1 MTFADDFAAEEQELA
16 GDYPTAFGI
25 TFTPTIMGVA
35 IAVAGIALAAYGY
48 MNYVKPAQ
56 EKYTQASTKKQELQ
70 TQLSKIQTG
79 DLQLKL
85 AQLEADLAA
94 KQGTKLRV
102 LSMFTSERD
111 LDTLLIDLDAFIS
124 SNEANLIQYQPDSD
138 FNPVD
143 DASLGEEVQ
152 GKLNRKGISL
162 TIEGTFNETK
172 QILQDL
178 ERLQPLLM
186 IQSISSTVAEKPT
199 AIFTSNNTEIVSK
212 QQAELKTQIKLDA
225 ILPAS
230 QAEIEAAEQA
240 AAETEDG
247 TAEKDDKRSERRKER
262 EAKKEAEAEAEAK
275 TE

>member
-1 MTFADDFAAEEQELA
+1 MTFADDFAAEDQELA

-25 TFTPTIMGVA
+25 TFTPTIMGIA

-48 MNYVKPAQ
+48 LNYVKPAQ

-70 TQLSKIQTG
+70 TQLAKIKTG

-94 KQGTKLRV
+94 KQTTKSRV

-111 LDTLLIDLDAFIS
+111 LDTLLIDLDSFVS
-124 SNEANLIQYQPDSD
+124 SNEASLIQYQPDS
-138 FNPVD
+138 NISPVD
-143 DASLGEEVQ
+143 DASLGAEVQ
-152 GKLNRKGISL
+152 GKLNRKGVSL

-172 QILQDL
+172 QIIQDL

-186 IQSISSTVAEKPT
+186 IQSISSTVTEKPT
-199 AIFTSNNTEIVSK
+199 AILIDNNTEIVPK
-212 QQAELKTQIKLDA
+212 EQAELKTQIKLDA

-230 QAEIEAAEQA
+230 PVELEATEETEEQA
-240 AAETEDG
+240 ASESDS
-247 TAEKDDKRSERRKER
+247 RSERRKRRQE
-262 EAKKEAEAEAEAK
+262 KKEAEAKSE
-275 TE
+275 